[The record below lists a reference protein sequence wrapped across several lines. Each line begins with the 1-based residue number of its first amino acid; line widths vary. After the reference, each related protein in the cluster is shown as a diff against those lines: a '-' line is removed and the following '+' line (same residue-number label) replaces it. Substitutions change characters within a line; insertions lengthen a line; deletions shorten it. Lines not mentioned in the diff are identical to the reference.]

1 MRSHVFP
8 VCRPSFE
15 SVEVDVNELSEIP
28 TQYLSTFYSNESGS
42 QVFFYRSGVLDE
54 FQFNVVA
61 EKLVS
66 EILFSE
72 SVASLTEVLELVK
85 GDSVGD
91 TTFGLANYYFLYS
104 YAGVSKLLDLY
115 VSSPNSQQYKQ
126 EEDTPPGFVV
136 CVGIKNAKDIR
147 DKVKETDSNRG
158 ATIATRSYPNN
169 GIISSYG
176 PFTNDFVA
184 APDEVDTL
192 VNNMFATFMYTGTRW
207 VLLGS
212 NNWIS

>member
-28 TQYLSTFYSNESGS
+28 GYTFTYYSNESGS
-42 QVFFYRSGVLDE
+42 QVFVYKDEPLDE

-72 SVASLTEVLELVK
+72 SVTSLTEVLELVK

-91 TTFGLANYYFLYS
+91 TKFGLALYYFLYS
-104 YAGVSKLLDLY
+104 YANLGKLNDLFVSAPT
-115 VSSPNSQQYKQ
+115 SGQYKQ
-126 EEDTPPGFVV
+126 KEDTPPGFVV

-147 DKVKETDSNRG
+147 DKVKEVGPMRE
-158 ATIATRSYPNN
+158 ATIAARSYPNDGTLN
-169 GIISSYG
+169 SYSPFENSYG
-176 PFTNDFVA
+176 ELDA
-184 APDEVDTL
+184 ADCL
-192 VNNMFATFMYTGTRW
+192 VNNMFATFMHTGTRW

-212 NNWIS
+212 NNWVS